1 MPKIHAIKARLQQ
14 QQRKLQESQ
23 TSLTVK
29 DGLALGNRDPVDE
42 RNSDSPSGDGYN
54 EPLSLVSRNHD
65 NRERDS
71 GLCPN
76 QANSLLIR
84 NTMAAADGQFELE
97 SNWKMYKI
105 GASIDSRH
113 RNATN
118 PY

>member
-14 QQRKLQESQ
+14 QQQKLQELQ

-29 DGLALGNRDPVDE
+29 DDLALGDRHSADD

-65 NRERDS
+65 SRGRDS

-76 QANSLLIR
+76 PEKP
-84 NTMAAADGQFELE
+84 TFF
-97 SNWKMYKI
+97 
-105 GASIDSRH
+105 
-113 RNATN
+113 
-118 PY
+118 

>member
-76 QANSLLIR
+76 QAN
-84 NTMAAADGQFELE
+84 
-97 SNWKMYKI
+97 
-105 GASIDSRH
+105 
-113 RNATN
+113 
-118 PY
+118 